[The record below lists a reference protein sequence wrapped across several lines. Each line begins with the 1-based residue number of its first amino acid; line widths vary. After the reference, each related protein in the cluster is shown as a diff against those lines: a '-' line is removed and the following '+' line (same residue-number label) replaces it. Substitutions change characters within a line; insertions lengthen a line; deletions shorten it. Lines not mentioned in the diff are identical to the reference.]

1 MELTTHQKTVKYTV
15 YCLVIAVAG
24 LLQNTPGLFWQIG
37 SARCFL
43 LLPVTL
49 LLVMGERELPAALLG
64 LFAGCVWD
72 LHAAKSAGFNAL
84 FFMLLCF
91 GVSAVMERYIRS
103 TFVTH
108 MLFALPAR
116 PSCTVCC
123 TGCAL
128 FSLRAWTAAQTPC
141 SPFTYPVPCTQRWL
155 PPFFGYA
162 AAPAPAAEPQG
173 PAITGIL

>member
-24 LLQNTPGLFWQIG
+24 LLQNTPG
-37 SARCFL
+37 
-43 LLPVTL
+43 L

-108 MLFALPAR
+108 MLFALPA
-116 PSCTVCC
+116 PFLYGLLYWLCFILIKGVDGGTN
-123 TGCAL
+123 TLFTFYLPCAL
-128 FSLRAWTAAQTPC
+128 YTAVVAPILWFLLRPLR
-141 SPFTYPVPCTQRWL
+141 QRL
-155 PPFFGYA
+155 NHKA
-162 AAPAPAAEPQG
+162 LQ
-173 PAITGIL
+173 

>member
-108 MLFALPAR
+108 MLFALPA
-116 PSCTVCC
+116 PFLYGLLYWLCFILIKGVDGGTNTLFTV
-123 TGCAL
+123 
-128 FSLRAWTAAQTPC
+128 
-141 SPFTYPVPCTQRWL
+141 
-155 PPFFGYA
+155 
-162 AAPAPAAEPQG
+162 
-173 PAITGIL
+173 

>member
-64 LFAGCVWD
+64 LFAGCV
-72 LHAAKSAGFNAL
+72 
-84 FFMLLCF
+84 
-91 GVSAVMERYIRS
+91 VMERYIRS

-108 MLFALPAR
+108 MLFALPA
-116 PSCTVCC
+116 PFLYGLLYWLCFILIKGVDGGTN
-123 TGCAL
+123 TLFTFYLPCAL
-128 FSLRAWTAAQTPC
+128 YTAVVAPILWFLLRPLR
-141 SPFTYPVPCTQRWL
+141 QRL
-155 PPFFGYA
+155 NRKA
-162 AAPAPAAEPQG
+162 LQ
-173 PAITGIL
+173 

>member
-72 LHAAKSAGFNAL
+72 LHAAKSAGVNAL
-84 FFMLLCF
+84 FFMLLCV

-108 MLFALPAR
+108 MLFALPA
-116 PSCTVCC
+116 PFLYGLLYWLCFILIKGVDGGTN
-123 TGCAL
+123 TLFTFYLPCAL
-128 FSLRAWTAAQTPC
+128 YTAVVAPILWFLLRPLR
-141 SPFTYPVPCTQRWL
+141 QRL
-155 PPFFGYA
+155 NRKA
-162 AAPAPAAEPQG
+162 LQ
-173 PAITGIL
+173 

>member
-108 MLFALPAR
+108 MLCALPAPWWCR
-116 PSCTVCC
+116 M
-123 TGCAL
+123 
-128 FSLRAWTAAQTPC
+128 
-141 SPFTYPVPCTQRWL
+141 
-155 PPFFGYA
+155 
-162 AAPAPAAEPQG
+162 
-173 PAITGIL
+173 

>member
-84 FFMLLCF
+84 FFMLL
-91 GVSAVMERYIRS
+91 
-103 TFVTH
+103 
-108 MLFALPAR
+108 
-116 PSCTVCC
+116 
-123 TGCAL
+123 
-128 FSLRAWTAAQTPC
+128 
-141 SPFTYPVPCTQRWL
+141 
-155 PPFFGYA
+155 
-162 AAPAPAAEPQG
+162 
-173 PAITGIL
+173 

>member
-1 MELTTHQKTVKYTV
+1 MANWQRP
-15 YCLVIAVAG
+15 
-24 LLQNTPGLFWQIG
+24 LL
-37 SARCFL
+37 L

-91 GVSAVMERYIRS
+91 GVSTVMERYIRS

-108 MLFALPAR
+108 MLFALPA
-116 PSCTVCC
+116 PFLYGLLYWLCFILIKGVDGGTN
-123 TGCAL
+123 TLFTFYLPCAL
-128 FSLRAWTAAQTPC
+128 YTAVVAPILWFLLRPLRQRLNRNACNNGHPIKKRKEKSRCKVDTKAPVRSLPC
-141 SPFTYPVPCTQRWL
+141 CWWQ
-155 PPFFGYA
+155 
-162 AAPAPAAEPQG
+162 
-173 PAITGIL
+173 

>member
-64 LFAGCVWD
+64 LF
-72 LHAAKSAGFNAL
+72 
-84 FFMLLCF
+84 MLLCF
-91 GVSAVMERYIRS
+91 GVSTVMERYIRS

-108 MLFALPAR
+108 MLFALPA
-116 PSCTVCC
+116 PFLYGLLYWLCFILIKGVDGGTN
-123 TGCAL
+123 TLFTFYLPCAL
-128 FSLRAWTAAQTPC
+128 YTAVVAPILWFLLRPLR
-141 SPFTYPVPCTQRWL
+141 QRL
-155 PPFFGYA
+155 NRKA
-162 AAPAPAAEPQG
+162 LQ
-173 PAITGIL
+173 

>member
-15 YCLVIAVAG
+15 YCLIIAVAG

-49 LLVMGERELPAALLG
+49 LLVM
-64 LFAGCVWD
+64 CVWD

-108 MLFALPAR
+108 MLFALPA
-116 PSCTVCC
+116 PFLYGLLYWLCFILIKGVDGGTN
-123 TGCAL
+123 TLFTFYLPCAL
-128 FSLRAWTAAQTPC
+128 YTAVVAPILWFLLRPLH
-141 SPFTYPVPCTQRWL
+141 QRL
-155 PPFFGYA
+155 NRKA
-162 AAPAPAAEPQG
+162 LQ
-173 PAITGIL
+173 

>member
-1 MELTTHQKTVKYTV
+1 M
-15 YCLVIAVAG
+15 
-24 LLQNTPGLFWQIG
+24 FWQIG

-108 MLFALPAR
+108 MLFALPA
-116 PSCTVCC
+116 PFLYGLLYWLCFILIKGVDGGTN
-123 TGCAL
+123 TLFTFYLPCAL
-128 FSLRAWTAAQTPC
+128 YTAVVAPILWFLLRPLR
-141 SPFTYPVPCTQRWL
+141 QRL
-155 PPFFGYA
+155 NRKA
-162 AAPAPAAEPQG
+162 LQ
-173 PAITGIL
+173 

>member
-72 LHAAKSAGFNAL
+72 QSSEPTTSPRCARSSSAATRASWP
-84 FFMLLCF
+84 
-91 GVSAVMERYIRS
+91 RDRS
-103 TFVTH
+103 CPT
-108 MLFALPAR
+108 
-116 PSCTVCC
+116 
-123 TGCAL
+123 
-128 FSLRAWTAAQTPC
+128 W
-141 SPFTYPVPCTQRWL
+141 
-155 PPFFGYA
+155 
-162 AAPAPAAEPQG
+162 
-173 PAITGIL
+173 